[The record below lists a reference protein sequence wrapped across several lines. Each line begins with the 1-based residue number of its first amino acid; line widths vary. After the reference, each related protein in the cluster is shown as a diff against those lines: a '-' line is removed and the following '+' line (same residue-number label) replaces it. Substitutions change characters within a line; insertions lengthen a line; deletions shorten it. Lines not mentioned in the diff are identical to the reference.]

1 MPLTAGAR
9 LGPYE
14 ILGALGAGGLDE
26 ALRLVAVPVQ
36 AGATFNSG
44 SPAIL
49 FELPSTPT
57 ATARTYDVAP
67 DGRFL
72 VIKFPQNDK
81 SSTAPALNVVLNW
94 TDELERLTAKK

>member
-1 MPLTAGAR
+1 MERFVSWPCRFKTG
-9 LGPYE
+9 
-14 ILGALGAGGLDE
+14 
-26 ALRLVAVPVQ
+26 V
-36 AGATFNSG
+36 TFASG
-44 SPAIL
+44 NPTIL

-81 SSTAPALNVVLNW
+81 SSNAPTLNVVLNW
-94 TDELERLTAKK
+94 TDELERLTPTKK

>member
-1 MPLTAGAR
+1 
-9 LGPYE
+9 
-14 ILGALGAGGLDE
+14 
-26 ALRLVAVPVQ
+26 VAVPVQ

-44 SPAIL
+44 SAATL

-72 VIKFPQNDK
+72 VINFPKNDK
-81 SSTAPALNVVLNW
+81 TSNAPTLNVVLNW
-94 TDELERLTAKK
+94 TDELERLMPAKK